1 MNAFFQ
7 SVFIQRFLQP
17 LLARFRRD
25 GITSRER
32 LYLIIGGMTL
42 IGLLLYGVVSATASY
57 LDRMK
62 GLDRLIRQKQE
73 ALTTLDQIRREY
85 VRIKNQTG
93 SLDERIQKDQGRFSL
108 LSFLESL
115 AGTAD
120 VRARIAYMRP
130 QTMAMVDQYRETSVE
145 MKIENVTLDQAV
157 RFLSSI
163 EQAPH
168 VLKIKN
174 LHFRT
179 RYANPQFLDVTFLV
193 STYEKS
199 G

>member
-1 MNAFFQ
+1 MNAFPRSTFVQ
-7 SVFIQRFLQP
+7 T
-17 LLARFRRD
+17 LLVRFRRD
-25 GITSRER
+25 RITSRER
-32 LYLIIGGMTL
+32 IYLIIGGMTL
-42 IGLLLYGVVSATASY
+42 LGLLLYGIYSGATSY

-62 GLDRLIRQKQE
+62 GLDRLVRQKEE
-73 ALTTLDQIRREY
+73 ALSTLNQIGKEY
-85 VRIKNQTG
+85 AQIKNQFG
-93 SLDERIQKDQGRFSL
+93 SLDERIQKDQGKFSL
-108 LSFLESL
+108 LSFLELL
-115 AGTAD
+115 AGTAE
-120 VRARIAYMRP
+120 VRSRIAYMRP
-130 QTMAMVDQYRETSVE
+130 QATTQVDQYRETSVE

-174 LHFRT
+174 LHMRT

-193 STYEKS
+193 STYEKA

>member
-1 MNAFFQ
+1 MNAFPRSTFVQ
-7 SVFIQRFLQP
+7 T
-17 LLARFRRD
+17 LLVRFRRD
-25 GITSRER
+25 RITSRER
-32 LYLIIGGMTL
+32 IYLIIGGMTL
-42 IGLLLYGVVSATASY
+42 LGLLLYGIYSGATSY

-62 GLDRLIRQKQE
+62 GLDRLVRQKE
-73 ALTTLDQIRREY
+73 RALSTLNQIGKEY
-85 VRIKNQTG
+85 AQIKNQFG
-93 SLDERIQKDQGRFSL
+93 SLDERIQKDQGKFSL

-115 AGTAD
+115 AGTAE
-120 VRARIAYMRP
+120 VRSRIAYMRP
-130 QTMAMVDQYRETSVE
+130 QATTQVDQYRETSVE

-174 LHFRT
+174 LHMRT

-193 STYEKS
+193 STYEKA

>member
-1 MNAFFQ
+1 MNAFFR
-7 SVFIQRFLQP
+7 SAFIQS
-17 LLARFRRD
+17 LLARFKRD

-32 LYLIIGGMTL
+32 LYLIIGGVSL
-42 IGLLLYGVVSATASY
+42 IGLLIYGVYSAAGSY

-73 ALTTLDQIRREY
+73 ALTTLDQIQREY
-85 VRIKNQTG
+85 VRIKRQVG
-93 SLDERIQKDQGRFSL
+93 SLDERIQKDQGQFSL

-120 VRARIAYMRP
+120 VRTRIAYMRP
-130 QTMAMVDQYRETSVE
+130 QAAVPMDPYREISVE

-157 RFLSSI
+157 RFLSAI

-193 STYEKS
+193 STYEKA

>member
-1 MNAFFQ
+1 MNGFFRMAFVQ
-7 SVFIQRFLQP
+7 Q
-17 LLARFRRD
+17 LLARLRRD
-25 GITSRER
+25 RITPRER
-32 LYLIIGGMTL
+32 IYLIIAGVTV
-42 IGLLLYGVVSATASY
+42 IGLLFYGIYSAAVSY
-57 LDRMK
+57 LDRVK
-62 GLDRLIRQKQE
+62 GLDRLIRQKEE
-73 ALTTLDQIRREY
+73 ALATLGQFRREY
-85 VRIKNQTG
+85 VQIKGQVG
-93 SLDERIQKDQGRFSL
+93 SLDERIRKDQGNFSL

-115 AGTAD
+115 AGTTD
-120 VRARIAYMRP
+120 VRSKIAYMRP
-130 QTMAMVDQYRETSVE
+130 QAAVPVDQYREVSVE

-157 RFLSSI
+157 RFLSAI

-179 RYANPQFLDVTFLV
+179 RFANQQYLDVTFLV

>member
-1 MNAFFQ
+1 MNPLLRSAFVQ
-7 SVFIQRFLQP
+7 T
-17 LLARFRRD
+17 LLARFRRE

-32 LYLIIGGMTL
+32 LYLIIGGITL
-42 IGLLLYGVVSATASY
+42 IGLLLYGVYSAAALY

-62 GLDRLIRQKQE
+62 GLERLTRQKEE
-73 ALTTLDQIRREY
+73 ALTTLDQIRRDY
-85 VRIKNQTG
+85 VRIKSQTE
-93 SLDERIQKDQGRFSL
+93 SLDQRIQNDQGKFSL

-120 VRARIAYMRP
+120 VRSRIAYMRP
-130 QTMAMVDQYRETSVE
+130 QTAAMVDQYRETSVE

-193 STYEKS
+193 STYEKA

>member
-1 MNAFFQ
+1 MNSIFRSA
-7 SVFIQRFLQP
+7 FLQS
-17 LLARFRRD
+17 LLTRFRRD

-32 LYLIIGGMTL
+32 LYLIIGGVSL
-42 IGLLLYGVVSATASY
+42 IAILLYGVFSAAASY

-62 GLDRLIRQKQE
+62 SLDRLIRQKQE
-73 ALTTLDQIRREY
+73 ALTTLDQIHREY
-85 VRIKNQTG
+85 VRIKRQVG
-93 SLDERIQKDQGRFSL
+93 SMDERIQKDQGQFSL

-115 AGTAD
+115 AGTTD
-120 VRARIAYMRP
+120 VRSRIAYMRP
-130 QTMAMVDQYRETSVE
+130 QAAVPMDPYREISVE

-157 RFLSSI
+157 RFLSAI
-163 EQAPH
+163 DQAPH

-179 RYANPQFLDVTFLV
+179 RYANPQFLDVNFLV
-193 STYEKS
+193 STYEKA

>member
-1 MNAFFQ
+1 MNPLLRLAFVQ
-7 SVFIQRFLQP
+7 T
-17 LLARFRRD
+17 LLARFRRE

-32 LYLIIGGMTL
+32 LYLIIGGVTL
-42 IGLLLYGVVSATASY
+42 VGLLLYGVYSSAALY

-62 GLDRLIRQKQE
+62 GLDRLIHQKEE

-85 VRIKNQTG
+85 VQIKSQTG

-120 VRARIAYMRP
+120 VRSRIAYMRP

-193 STYEKS
+193 STYEKP

>member
-1 MNAFFQ
+1 MKSIFQ
-7 SVFIQRFLQP
+7 SAYIKS
-17 LLARFRRD
+17 LLVRFRPE

-32 LYLIIGGMTL
+32 MYLIIGGVSL
-42 IGLLLYGVVSATASY
+42 IGLLIYGVYTAAGSY

-73 ALTTLDQIRREY
+73 ALTTLSQIQQEY
-85 VRIKNQTG
+85 VRIKQQVG

-120 VRARIAYMRP
+120 VRSRIAYMRP
-130 QTMAMVDQYRETSVE
+130 QAVVPMDPYREISVE

-157 RFLSSI
+157 RFLSAI

-168 VLKIKN
+168 VIKIKN

-193 STYEKS
+193 STYEKA

>member
-1 MNAFFQ
+1 MNPLLRLAFVQ
-7 SVFIQRFLQP
+7 T
-17 LLARFRRD
+17 LLARFRRE

-32 LYLIIGGMTL
+32 LYLIIGGITL
-42 IGLLLYGVVSATASY
+42 VGLLLYGVYSTAALY

-62 GLDRLIRQKQE
+62 GLDRLIHQKEE

-85 VRIKNQTG
+85 VQIKNQTG

-120 VRARIAYMRP
+120 VRSRIAYMRP

-193 STYEKS
+193 STYEKP

>member
-1 MNAFFQ
+1 MNPLLRSAFVQ
-7 SVFIQRFLQP
+7 T
-17 LLARFRRD
+17 LLARFRRE

-32 LYLIIGGMTL
+32 LYLIIGGVTL
-42 IGLLLYGVVSATASY
+42 VGLLLYGVYSTAALY

-62 GLDRLIRQKQE
+62 GLDRLIHQKEE
-73 ALTTLDQIRREY
+73 ALVTLGQINREYIQIKSQTGALDQ
-85 VRIKNQTG
+85 
-93 SLDERIQKDQGRFSL
+93 RIQNDQGKFSL

-120 VRARIAYMRP
+120 VRSRIAYMRP

-174 LHFRT
+174 LHFHT

-193 STYEKS
+193 STYEKP